1 MTYQK
6 SIKCPYLSKD
16 FCIRTK
22 RGVGCFGLE
31 IVMEIGRNCFQ
42 HLFLFPSSLHTGAP
56 FREWQVG
63 LCVAGEIP
71 PLHTASLFVSIGL
84 QTCFINTIVALRS
97 CGPYVRIWN
106 LHSRAV
112 VQSQAARYRLLPRIG
127 TCISFR
133 VLALAFLGYSQPRML
148 SYSPVD
154 LAHIC
159 LASYHGRTQ
168 TFPVRRCTPFFRS
181 GVDQVY
187 GRVQGSRDFGLIA
200 SFSALRGTRF
210 TWDSL

>member
-22 RGVGCFGLE
+22 RGVGMFWLG
-31 IVMEIGRNCFQ
+31 NCHGDWAQ
-42 HLFLFPSSLHTGAP
+42 LLSTSLPVSLFLAHRRS

-63 LCVAGEIP
+63 VCCRRYFAA
-71 PLHTASLFVSIGL
+71 HTAFLFLSIGL

-97 CGPYVRIWN
+97 CGPHVRIWN

-133 VLALAFLGYSQPRML
+133 APALAFLGYSQPRML

-159 LASYHGRTQ
+159 
-168 TFPVRRCTPFFRS
+168 FIPWKDPNVS
-181 GVDQVY
+181 G
-187 GRVQGSRDFGLIA
+187 
-200 SFSALRGTRF
+200 
-210 TWDSL
+210 